1 MDGPPRRAQHP
12 TSRPPTDPPSGTVA
26 RQFTAAML
34 TNGIGL
40 LPVFAVGALAT
51 LIRPELDFD
60 EAALGIAIA
69 SFFASSAALSLP
81 AGAVAEAWGPVR
93 ASRWAVCLAA
103 VALAGIGGLATS
115 WATLLPWMVIA
126 GAANA
131 LAQVATN
138 GLVAQVIPPERN
150 GLAFGVKQSAG
161 PLFSLAAGASVP
173 LIGLTVGWRW
183 AFVCA
188 ALLAVPTLLV
198 LGRAAASTTRR
209 RRSGTGPLHD
219 RGPLVLLAITA
230 ALGAGAVNC
239 LNAFYIESMVRHH
252 LELGL
257 AGVYFAVGGLSG
269 VVVRV
274 LAGWWSDRVRTD
286 RLVLAS
292 GMLACSALAFLGLAV
307 LDTALIVVTLLA
319 FGAGW
324 GWNGL
329 VLAAVVDAYPEAPS
343 AATSITQAGLY
354 AGAVVMPTT
363 FGFLVGYQGFAAAW
377 TCAAASLA
385 VAAALL
391 LVVSRRN
398 PGRGRRS

>member
-1 MDGPPRRAQHP
+1 
-12 TSRPPTDPPSGTVA
+12 
-26 RQFTAAML
+26 ML

-60 EAALGIAIA
+60 EAELGIAIA
-69 SFFASSAALSLP
+69 AFFASSAALSLP
-81 AGAVAEAWGPVR
+81 AGALAEAWGPVR
-93 ASRWAVCLAA
+93 ASRWAVCVAA
-103 VALAGIGGLATS
+103 AALAGIAGLATS
-115 WATLLPWMVIA
+115 WATLLPWMLLA

-161 PLFSLAAGASVP
+161 PLFSLATGASVP

-188 ALLAVPTLLV
+188 ALLALPTLVV
-198 LGRAAASTTRR
+198 LGRTAASATRR
-209 RRSGTGPLHD
+209 RRARYAGTLHD
-219 RGPLVLLAITA
+219 RGTLVLLAITA

-239 LNAFYIESMVRHH
+239 LNGFYIESMVRHH

-269 VVVRV
+269 VVVRI

-286 RLVLAS
+286 RLVLA
-292 GMLACSALAFLGLAV
+292 GAMLACSAVAFLGLAV
-307 LDTALIVVTLLA
+307 LDTALIFVTLLA

-377 TCAAASLA
+377 TCAAASLG

-391 LVVSRRN
+391 FVVSRRN
-398 PGRGRRS
+398 PARSRRSR